1 MDDFDF
7 AAWDNEFDSELL
19 QDEIAKAESGSG
31 DYKEVPHGTYE
42 VKITKLE
49 LGQTKA
55 GKPKLA
61 CWFKILEGEY
71 KEQMIFMN
79 QVIDPTNPNARGF
92 QLHKCNEFLRSLSS
106 SLSVSFESFKQYNM
120 LLKNI
125 MDEIDGKYEYQ
136 LNYGKDKKDYNTFKI
151 EKTFEAAPF

>member
-1 MDDFDF
+1 MNDFDF
-7 AAWDNEFDSELL
+7 AAWDNEFDSELI
-19 QDEIAKAESGSG
+19 QAEIAKAESNSG
-31 DYKEVPHGTYE
+31 DYEEVPHGTYE
-42 VKITKLE
+42 VKIQKLE

-61 CWFKILEGEY
+61 CWFKILAGEY

-79 QVIDPTNPNARGF
+79 QVIDPSTPNIMGF

-106 SLSVSFESFKQYNM
+106 LPVSFESFKQYN
-120 LLKNI
+120 LLLMDI
-125 MDEIDGKYEYQ
+125 MGEIDGKFEYQ
-136 LNYGKDKKDYNTFKI
+136 LNYSADKKGYNTFKI

>member
-1 MDDFDF
+1 MNDFDF
-7 AAWDNEFDSELL
+7 AQWDNEFDSDLL
-19 QDEIAKAESGSG
+19 KDEVVKAESGNS
-31 DYKEVPHGTYE
+31 DYEEVPHGTYE

-61 CWFKILEGEY
+61 CWFKIIAGQYEN
-71 KEQMIFMN
+71 QMIFMN
-79 QVIDPTNPNARGF
+79 QVIDPSNPNARGF

-106 SLSVSFESFKQYNM
+106 LPVSFESFKQYS
-120 LLKNI
+120 LLLTDI
-125 MDEIDGKYEYQ
+125 MGEIDGKFEYQ
-136 LNYGKDKKDYNTFKI
+136 LNYGADKKGYNVFKI

>member
-1 MDDFDF
+1 MSDFDF

-31 DYKEVPHGTYE
+31 DYEEVPHGTYE

-61 CWFKILEGEY
+61 CWFKIIAGEY
-71 KEQMIFMN
+71 ENKMIFMN
-79 QVIDPTNPNARGF
+79 QVIDPSNPNARGF
-92 QLHKCNEFLRSLSS
+92 QLHKCNEFLRSLS

-136 LNYGKDKKDYNTFKI
+136 LNYGKDKKDFNTFKI